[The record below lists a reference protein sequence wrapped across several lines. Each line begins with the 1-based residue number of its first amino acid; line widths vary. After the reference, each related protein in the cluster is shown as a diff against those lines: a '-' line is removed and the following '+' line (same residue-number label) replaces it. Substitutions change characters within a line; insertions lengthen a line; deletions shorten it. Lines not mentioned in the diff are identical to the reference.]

1 MNSNYTIGVDFGTD
15 SVRTILVDT
24 LTGDVLSEGCSYYK
38 LWKEGKYCNPKANQF
53 RQHPSDHIEALKTS
67 FKALFSTIPNSI
79 KSNIGALSVASTGST
94 PVPIN
99 EFGVPLALT
108 ERFKENPNAMF
119 ILWKDHTAINEAN
132 EINELAHSKK
142 YLDYTTYV
150 GGEYSSEWFWAK
162 ILHIFRNDQNVKNAT
177 FSWVEHCDWIPALLT
192 GNTNP
197 LKFKRSR
204 CAAGHKAMWHPKW
217 NGLPSE
223 EFLSELDPLLSGIR
237 DRMYT
242 DTYTSDKSAG
252 IISKEW
258 AITLGLREGVLVGV
272 GTLDAHMGAIGG
284 EIKPNYLVKVIG
296 TSTCDML
303 VIPKEEIKDNV
314 ISGICGQV
322 DGSIIPNMIG
332 LEAGQSAFGDIYAW
346 FNRFLMWPLDNFI
359 KNIDASENKSK
370 ELISKEIKEH
380 MLFELSVAAKELPII
395 EADIVAIDW
404 LNGRR
409 TPNSNQGLKGG
420 VIGLTLSTDAPKL
433 YKALVEATCFG
444 SKKIIDRFLEE
455 GVTISGII
463 AVGGVAQ
470 KSDFVMQTLADI
482 LDYPISVVKSEQT
495 CALGAAMS
503 AAVVAGIYGTI
514 LEAQKAM
521 GAGFEKVYKPIP
533 QNSEVYKKLYVKYSQ
548 FGEFMD
554 NKMN

>member
-1 MNSNYTIGVDFGTD
+1 MSSNYTIGVDFGTD

-24 LTGDVLSEGCSYYK
+24 LTGNILSEGCSYYK
-38 LWKEGKYCNPKANQF
+38 LWKEGKYCNAKLNQF

-67 FKALFSTIPNSI
+67 FKTLLSKVPNSI
-79 KSNIGALSVASTGST
+79 KSNIRALSVASTGST
-94 PVPIN
+94 PVAIN
-99 EFGVPLALT
+99 KLGVPLSLT
-108 ERFKENPNAMF
+108 ESFKDNPNAMF

-162 ILHIFRNDQNVKNAT
+162 ILHTFRIDQNVKNAT

-204 CAAGHKAMWHPKW
+204 CAAGHKAMWHQKW

-223 EFLSELDPLLSGIR
+223 EFLCEIDPLLSGIR

-242 DTYTSDKSAG
+242 YTYTSDKSAG

-258 AITLGLREGVLVGV
+258 ATTLGLRENILVGV

-332 LEAGQSAFGDIYAW
+332 LEAGQSAFGDLYAW
-346 FNRFLMWPLDNFI
+346 FNKFLMWPLDNFI
-359 KNIDASENKSK
+359 KKIDVSENKSK
-370 ELISKEIKEH
+370 KIIAKEIREH
-380 MLFELSVAAKELPII
+380 MLFELSEAAKELPII
-395 EADIVAIDW
+395 EADIVALDW

-420 VIGLTLSTDAPKL
+420 ILGLTLSTDAPKL
-433 YKALVEATCFG
+433 FKALVEATCFG

-503 AAVVAGIYGTI
+503 AAVVAGIYETI

-521 GAGFEKVYKPIP
+521 GAGFEKVYNPIP
-533 QNSEVYKKLYVKYSQ
+533 QNTKVYQKLYFKYSQ
-548 FGEFMD
+548 FGEFVD
-554 NKMN
+554 HKIN